1 MDRTFTSL
9 IIALSATAALMAGT
23 AIGLVAGA
31 TLPDCEWETGEGQ
44 TMCVWHA
51 DREGNSEGDSLLLV
65 AGAEIARW

>member
-1 MDRTFTSL
+1 MDRTLTSA

-23 AIGLVAGA
+23 AVGLIAGA

-51 DREGNSEGDSLLLV
+51 DQEGNQEGDSLLLV